1 MKRISLLLVLVLVAP
16 AALRADEGMWT
27 YDNFPKDK
35 VKQSYGFSPTDAW
48 LESAR
53 LSSVRLAGGC
63 SGSFVSADGLVMTNH
78 HCAHSC
84 IEQLSTKEKDFVQSG
99 FYARTAA
106 DEVKCPE
113 IELNQ
118 LVQISDVTAQVNR
131 ATEGKS
137 GEDYARAQ
145 KAATSAIEQACAASG
160 GTGTEEKLRCDVVS
174 LYHGGVYSLY
184 KYRRFQD
191 VRLVFAPEFAIAFFG
206 GDPDNFNFPR
216 YDLDVSFI
224 RAYENDQP
232 FHPNNYFKFS
242 PSGAKEGELT
252 FVSGNPGGTDRD
264 LTVAQLAYQ
273 RDVAL
278 PERLLQLAEYRGALT
293 MFTRR
298 GQEQYRIGE
307 AELFG
312 VENSFKALKG
322 RFQALVDPKLISAKA
337 QSEAALRRKVA
348 KSPALQREAG
358 GAWAEIEKAQAEFK
372 PRRLDYQEIE
382 AGQAFG
388 TKLFRYARTLVR
400 AADELPKPNETR
412 LKEYRDSALPQ
423 LKQGLFSRAPIY
435 DELETFRLSYTLTKM
450 REILGADHPF
460 VKKVLGKKSPDELAQ
475 ELISGTRLKDAAL
488 REQLFQGGKQAV
500 EASQDPL
507 VQLARAV
514 DPEAREL
521 RRWHDEVIEPRET
534 RATEAIAKARFQI
547 EGRSNYPD
555 ATFTLRLSYG
565 AVKGYVENGRRID
578 PVTRF
583 AGAFERATGR
593 DPFKLPESWLAA
605 KAKLDLAT
613 PFNMATTNDII
624 GGNSGSPV
632 FNKDL
637 EVVGLIFDGNI
648 QSLGGNYGFDPTVN
662 RAVAVESVALT
673 EALDKIYGAHR
684 LVQELKAPKDRGPSR
699 HSAR

>member
-1 MKRISLLLVLVLVAP
+1 MKRNLPLALALLF
-16 AALRADEGMWT
+16 AASAGRADEGMWT

-35 VKQSYGFSPTDAW
+35 VQQKYGFSPGDDW
-48 LESAR
+48 LAAAR

-63 SGSFVSADGLVMTNH
+63 SGSFVSPEGLVMTNH

-84 IEQLSTKEKDFVQSG
+84 IEQLSTKEKDFVKSG
-99 FYARTAA
+99 FYARAPG

-118 LVQISDVTAQVNR
+118 LLQITDVTDRVTT
-131 ATEGKS
+131 ATQGKQ
-137 GEDYARAQ
+137 GQEFATAQ
-145 KAATSAIEQACAASG
+145 KAALAGIEKSCANG
-160 GTGTEEKLRCDVVS
+160 DDKVRCDVVP

-224 RAYENDQP
+224 RAYENGKP
-232 FHPNNYFKFS
+232 YHPEHYFKFS
-242 PSGAKEGELT
+242 EAGAKEGDLT
-252 FVSGNPGGTDRD
+252 FVSGHPGGTDRD

-278 PERLLQLAEYRGALT
+278 PERLFQLAEYRGALT
-293 MFTRR
+293 MFTKR
-298 GQEQYRIGE
+298 GPEQYRIAE

-312 VENSFKALKG
+312 VENSYKALKG
-322 RFQALVDPKLISAKA
+322 RFEALVDEKLIKQKA
-337 QSEAALRRKVA
+337 EREAALRRKVEGNEA
-348 KSPALQREAG
+348 LKKSAG
-358 GAWAEIEKAQAEFK
+358 GAWAEIERVENEFK
-372 PRRLDYQEIE
+372 LRRKDYAQIE
-382 AGQAFG
+382 YGQAFG
-388 TKLFRYARTLVR
+388 SKLFRYARTLVR
-400 AADELPKPNETR
+400 AGDELPKANETR
-412 LKEYRDSALPQ
+412 LKEFRDSALPQ
-423 LKQGLFSRAPIY
+423 LKQGLFSKAPIY

-450 REILGADHPF
+450 REALGADHPF
-460 VKKVLGKKSPDELAQ
+460 VKKVLGKKAPEELAQ
-475 ELISGTRLKDAAL
+475 ELISGTKLKDPAL
-488 REQLFQGGKQAV
+488 REQLFTQGKQAV
-500 EASQDPL
+500 DASQDPL

-514 DPEAREL
+514 EPEARAL
-521 RRWHDEVIEPRET
+521 RKWHDEVIDPRET

-565 AVKGYVENGRRID
+565 AVKGYDESGRHVN
-578 PVTRF
+578 PVTTF
-583 AGAFERATGR
+583 AGAFDRATGR
-593 DPFKLPESWLAA
+593 DPFKLPDSWLNA
-605 KAKLDLAT
+605 KANLNLGT
-613 PFNMATTNDII
+613 PFNVATTNDII

-632 FNKDL
+632 FNKNL

-648 QSLGGNYGFDPTVN
+648 QSLGGDYGFDETVN

-673 EALDKIYGAHR
+673 EALDKIYGAKR
-684 LVQELKAPKDRGPSR
+684 VVQELKPGKGGSIAGQ
-699 HSAR
+699 H